1 MLVLEERVSADDM
14 PTLKMVEDHS
24 VRDVEEGLVG
34 AFATPDPGSA
44 DQPRAG
50 IVVMSATR
58 IFAVGDMKILTTC
71 GAGLNRGTRIRC
83 WAWV

>member
-34 AFATPDPGSA
+34 AFATLDREARTSLEQGSWSC
-44 DQPRAG
+44 RRLG
-50 IVVMSATR
+50 SSLSAT
-58 IFAVGDMKILTTC
+58 
-71 GAGLNRGTRIRC
+71 
-83 WAWV
+83 